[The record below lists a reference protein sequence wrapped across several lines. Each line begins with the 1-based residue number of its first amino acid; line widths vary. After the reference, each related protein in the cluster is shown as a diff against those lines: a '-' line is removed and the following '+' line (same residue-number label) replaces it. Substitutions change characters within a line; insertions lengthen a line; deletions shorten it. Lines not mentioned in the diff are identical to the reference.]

1 VCTCDKGA
9 GGFVLIVSC
18 FSWENLRDEIRQ
30 SASFCCSAQALD
42 ASHKV
47 IFFGRNTRAHTGSVV
62 NFLGV
67 KRSCEVPRIH
77 VHVIVEM
84 QDNKA
89 KAVNFCLVEE
99 CDRYE
104 ARACQILCEAGGVGF
119 FELVSENPLRKGV
132 FAVQE

>member
-1 VCTCDKGA
+1 
-9 GGFVLIVSC
+9 
-18 FSWENLRDEIRQ
+18 
-30 SASFCCSAQALD
+30 LD

-47 IFFGRNTRAHTGSVV
+47 TIFGRNTRAHTGSVV

-67 KRSCEVPRIH
+67 KCSFKVPRIQ

-84 QDNKA
+84 RGKA

-104 ARACQILCEAGGVGF
+104 ARACWSLCEAGGMGF